1 MKKLWIDL
9 ETTGLNPRKHSVVQI
24 AGIVEID
31 GVHKES
37 FCYKVRPLKGSAVS
51 RQALEVIG
59 STVEDLKGYP
69 NPPLIKQEL
78 LDIFNKYIDP
88 YDKTDKFYFL
98 GYNARFDYDFLRAW
112 FEKQLFSYFGSFF
125 WFPPIDIMNM
135 VAHNLMG
142 EREKL
147 INFKLFQVCKYLG
160 IEVKESELHDALYDI
175 ELTKQLYERIT
186 EKHNR
191 LLSIQR

>member
-1 MKKLWIDL
+1 MKRLWIDL
-9 ETTGLNPRKHSVVQI
+9 ETTGLNPSKHSVVQI

-31 GVHKES
+31 GEVQES
-37 FCYKVRPLKGSAVS
+37 FCFKVRPLKGAAVS
-51 RQALEVIG
+51 HKALEVIG
-59 STVEDLKGYP
+59 ATVEDLKSYP
-69 NPPLIKQEL
+69 KPPVVKQQV
-78 LDIFNKYIDP
+78 LDILNKYIDP
-88 YDKTDKFYFL
+88 YDKTDKFYFI

-135 VAHNLMG
+135 VAHYLMG

-160 IEVKESELHDALYDI
+160 MDVKEAELHDALYDI
-175 ELTKQLYERIT
+175 KITKGLYERIT
-186 EKHNR
+186 EKDN
-191 LLSIQR
+191 

>member
-1 MKKLWIDL
+1 MKNFWLDL
-9 ETTGLNPRKHSVVQI
+9 ETTGLNPAKHSIVQI

-31 GVHKES
+31 GVEQES
-37 FCYKVRPLKGSAVS
+37 FCFQVRPLKGSAVS
-51 RQALEVIG
+51 HRALEVIG
-59 STVEDLKGYP
+59 STVDDLKSYP
-69 NPPLIKQEL
+69 KPAVVKQQR
-78 LDIFNKYIDP
+78 LDILNKYIDP
-88 YDKTDKFYFL
+88 YDKNDKFYFI

-125 WFPPIDIMNM
+125 WFPPIDIMNL

-147 INFKLFQVCKYLG
+147 INFKLFQVCKYLD

-175 ELTKQLYERIT
+175 QLTKQLYERIT

-191 LLSIQR
+191 LLSIQ